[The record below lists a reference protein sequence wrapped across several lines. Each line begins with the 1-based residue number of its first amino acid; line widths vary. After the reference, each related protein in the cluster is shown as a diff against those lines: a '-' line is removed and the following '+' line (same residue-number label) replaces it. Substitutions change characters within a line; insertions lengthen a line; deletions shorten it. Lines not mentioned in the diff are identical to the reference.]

1 MEPSKKKITR
11 EQALSAHIECCPYMT
26 AQMGEPIS
34 EAGFNKQ
41 TARCGL
47 GKLYCIENKCFY
59 IDLFLVVNCFQ
70 TLYLWPTDNNLQT
83 FLLLNI
89 SVVNCF
95 QTLYLW
101 PTDNNLINMKGESPL
116 LWIAF
121 KLCIF
126 DLLITIVLKA
136 IRRAVALWI
145 AFKLCIFDLLITI
158 IALDVSAVVSCELLS
173 NFVSL
178 TYW

>member
-101 PTDNNLINMKGESPL
+101 PTDNNSFNTPLMTPMLWIAFKLCIFDLLITIFIRNKRLPVL

-126 DLLITIVLKA
+126 DLLITI
-136 IRRAVALWI
+136 
-145 AFKLCIFDLLITI
+145 CLLIFF
-158 IALDVSAVVSCELLS
+158 IAACCELLS

>member
-70 TLYLWPTDNNLQT
+70 TLYLWPTDNNYH
-83 FLLLNI
+83 NKPCDRCG
-89 SVVNCF
+89 VVNCF

-101 PTDNNLINMKGESPL
+101 PTDNNERKYMRSFVRVVNCFQTLY
-116 LWIAF
+116 LWPTDNNHASCADRFIGVVNCF
-121 KLCIF
+121 QTLYLWPTDNNVYF
-126 DLLITIVLKA
+126 VLP
-136 IRRAVALWI
+136 R
-145 AFKLCIFDLLITI
+145 
-158 IALDVSAVVSCELLS
+158 
-173 NFVSL
+173 
-178 TYW
+178 